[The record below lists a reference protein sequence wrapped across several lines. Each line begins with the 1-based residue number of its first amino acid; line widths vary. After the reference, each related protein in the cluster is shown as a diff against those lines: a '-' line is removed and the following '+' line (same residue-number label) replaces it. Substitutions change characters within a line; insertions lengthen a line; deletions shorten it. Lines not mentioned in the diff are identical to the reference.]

1 MQRIN
6 TFLKNN
12 ADLAML
18 SDKAKHLTACQKL
31 WDSVVPET
39 LKPYTRAGDLNH
51 RRLTVFVNN
60 GAVAAKIK
68 LLLPGLLTQL
78 QKRGLEV
85 TSIRVQVQVQS
96 DRIKA
101 EKPVR
106 TLSYFAS
113 SELDKLAG
121 QLETDSPLATTLKKL
136 SSRSQRNRA

>member
-6 TFLKNN
+6 AFLKNN
-12 ADLAML
+12 ADLAII
-18 SDKAKHLTACQKL
+18 SGKAQQLTACRKL
-31 WDSVVPET
+31 WNAVAPDT
-39 LKPYTRAGDLNH
+39 LKPYTQAGDLNH
-51 RRLTVFVNN
+51 KRLTVYASN

-68 LLLPGLLTQL
+68 LLLPSLLTEL

-96 DRIKA
+96 GLRKT

-113 SELDKLAG
+113 TELERLAG
-121 QLETDSPLATTLKKL
+121 QLDTDSPLAAILKKL
-136 SSRSQRNRA
+136 SSRSPRG